1 MVALPLFD
9 VVIASDRAERS
20 LGVAAQLVES
30 ALGELSQIEKLDQS
44 LAPADPLEFDRK
56 TAALI
61 RGLYEGWAHET
72 ESLLDRVGQAERRFG
87 VIAAA
92 VGLRSAFG
100 RTMAMLSISLDD
112 MEASRKD
119 IAAGRLF
126 SPASLSRCS
135 PKERRYASAR

>member
-20 LGVAAQLVES
+20 RDVAMQLVES
-30 ALGELSQIEKLDQS
+30 ALSELALIEKLDHS
-44 LAPADPLEFDRK
+44 LAPADPLEFDRR

-61 RGLYEGWAHET
+61 RGLYERWAHET

-87 VIAAA
+87 VILEAS
-92 VGLRSAFG
+92 GLRDAFD
-100 RTMAMLSISLDD
+100 RTMAMLSIPLDD
-112 MEASRKD
+112 VEAARRD

-126 SPASLSRCS
+126 SP
-135 PKERRYASAR
+135 EEVRRELRPQVH